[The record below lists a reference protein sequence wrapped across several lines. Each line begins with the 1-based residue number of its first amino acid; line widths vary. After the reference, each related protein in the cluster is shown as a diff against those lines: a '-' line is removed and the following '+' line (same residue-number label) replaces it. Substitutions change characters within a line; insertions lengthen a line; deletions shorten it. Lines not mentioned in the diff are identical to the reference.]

1 MAEALLRIG
10 TRGSK
15 LALTQTGIVRDALAR
30 AHAEL
35 AAPGAIEIVVIRT
48 TGDVIQ
54 DRPLSEAGGKG
65 LFVKEI
71 EEALLS
77 GRIDAAVHSMKD
89 MPTAQP
95 DGLVITAFL
104 PREDV
109 RDVLIADASIK
120 SIADLRKGA
129 VVGTSALR
137 RRAQL
142 LHRRPDLQIVTLR
155 GNVDTRI
162 AKRERGEVEAT
173 LLALAGLKRLGLG
186 HVGAPIPEDEMLPAV
201 GQGAVCIEC
210 RSDDSRT
217 RGLLAAI
224 DHEGIDNIRLF
235 DADALRLLGK
245 IPPRSLARVFLLY
258 PDPWPKR
265 PQHKRRFV
273 SDSTLASISEVLE
286 INGEFRFATDIDH
299 YAGWTLA
306 RVFRSKNLVWTAE
319 SAESWRHPWPHW
331 IETRYEAKAR
341 REGRFSSYLTFKR
354 V

>member
-186 HVGAPIPEDEMLPAV
+186 TVGMPIPEDEMLPAV

-210 RSDDSRT
+210 RSGDART

-224 DHEGIDNIRLF
+224 DHRATGI
-235 DADALRLLGK
+235 A
-245 IPPRSLARVFLLY
+245 V
-258 PDPWPKR
+258 
-265 PQHKRRFV
+265 
-273 SDSTLASISEVLE
+273 
-286 INGEFRFATDIDH
+286 
-299 YAGWTLA
+299 
-306 RVFRSKNLVWTAE
+306 TAE
-319 SAESWRHPWPHW
+319 HAMLAVLDGSCRTPIAGHAVLQADGSLHLRGLIAKPDGSQAIATERRGPTS
-331 IETRYEAKAR
+331 EAAAMGKDAGL
-341 REGRFSSYLTFKR
+341 ELKKR
-354 V
+354 GGPGFLA